1 MRTRSAVDGV
11 EGLTQVVRGDII
23 GCVGSDVESL
33 RRGLGQQVTRLEVV
47 IAAIMVIYGM
57 IWIALH

>member
-1 MRTRSAVDGV
+1 MM
-11 EGLTQVVRGDII
+11 I
-23 GCVGSDVESL
+23 L
-33 RRGLGQQVTRLEVV
+33 RRGLEPHVTWLAVV